1 MSVVDLHITH
11 TISNGIKYFKDNEV
25 KFNELFYDI
34 GSTLRSAYFNKLSN
48 LSVSFDV
55 ALRKKQETFPLITV
69 SVEENSSD
77 TFQMLGNRGFQQKLV
92 LLVNQTCDVNIFV
105 DDLDTMRILHRVIQ
119 ASMLIFKQNFLAIGY
134 LNIQFEKASKIEIEN
149 ELTSS
154 NVDLYKRSITFDAQ
168 KQVKASEPIEEFDG
182 PWELNPNII
191 ESK

>member
-34 GSTLRSAYFNKLSN
+34 GSTLRTTYFNKLN
-48 LSVSFDV
+48 DIQASFDV
-55 ALRKKQETFPLITV
+55 ALRKKTEKFPLITV

-77 TFQMLGNRGFQQKLV
+77 TFQMLGNRGFNEKLV
-92 LLVNQTCDVNIFV
+92 LLVNQTCDVNIFA
-105 DDLDTMRILHRVIQ
+105 DDLDTLRILHRVIQ

-149 ELTSS
+149 ELTTS
-154 NVDLYKRSITFDAQ
+154 NIDLYTRSITFVAQ
-168 KQVKASEPIEEFDG
+168 KQLKASEPVEEFDG

-191 ESK
+191 KS